1 MQKQSTIYRGL
12 VVQRLN
18 KRREYDMRTIRRSS
32 LTFAATHDDLMKN
45 KAAVRP
51 GVREYV
57 RSEDTVATES
67 GKRLL
72 ENPKHLKE

>member
-18 KRREYDMRTIRRSS
+18 RRREYDMRTIRRSS

-51 GVREYV
+51 GVREHV
-57 RSEDTVATES
+57 RSKDMVATES
-67 GKRLL
+67 GTRLL
-72 ENPKHLKE
+72 ENP